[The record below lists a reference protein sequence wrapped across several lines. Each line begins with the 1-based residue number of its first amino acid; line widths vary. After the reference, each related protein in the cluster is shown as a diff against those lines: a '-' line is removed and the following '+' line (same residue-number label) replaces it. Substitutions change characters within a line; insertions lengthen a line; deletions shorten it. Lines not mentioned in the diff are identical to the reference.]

1 MIRKFLLCLL
11 EMNSQHVTG
20 VTGKK
25 ARISGIYRSENQFIP
40 LSKYETFP
48 PSSSEPVIWTL
59 VVNV

>member
-1 MIRKFLLCLL
+1 
-11 EMNSQHVTG
+11 MNSQHITG